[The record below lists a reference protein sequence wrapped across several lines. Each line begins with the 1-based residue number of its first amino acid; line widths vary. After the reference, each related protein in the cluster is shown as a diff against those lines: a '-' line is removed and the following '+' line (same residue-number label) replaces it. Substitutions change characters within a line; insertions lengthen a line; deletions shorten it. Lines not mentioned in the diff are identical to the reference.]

1 LTSLRAE
8 KVLGEGGNLNLLIA
22 FFVDIVFT
30 VVLCLTANL
39 FEGGETGS
47 SSGVGVYVQNLS
59 ALDVLE
65 KSHCSVAGVVLNHF
79 FVVLTLT
86 NVIGWVLEDASLAV
100 GALGRMLEEVF
111 ADRGQVLTAETLLL
125 LEFILT
131 VSEATALF
139 LLAVLALHAHE
150 PETAKLGLNLLF
162 PAIFVFVIL
171 VARCGVVVVAT
182 RLMVVLVVVHAF
194 ARRAEGVTIELVA
207 ALILR
212 VVVATSVGGAD
223 GAGTRSAHAIA
234 ARGLL
239 TLAKREHLSLLLNV
253 HQSVRKR

>member
-1 LTSLRAE
+1 MTSLRAE
-8 KVLGEGGNLNLLIA
+8 KVLGEGGNLNILIA
-22 FFVDIVFT
+22 IFIDIVFT
-30 VVLCLTANL
+30 VVLCTTANL
-39 FEGGETGS
+39 FEGGETRS
-47 SSGVGVYVQNLS
+47 SSGVGVYVQNLG

-65 KSHCSVAGVVLNHF
+65 KSHCSVAGVVLNHIG
-79 FVVLTLT
+79 VVLTLT

-100 GALGRMLEEVF
+100 SAFGRMLEEVF
-111 ADRGQVLTAETLLL
+111 ADRGQVLTAKSLLL

-171 VARCGVVVVAT
+171 AARCRVVVMTTALVEGGHSFAGGAERVA
-182 RLMVVLVVVHAF
+182 
-194 ARRAEGVTIELVA
+194 IELEA
-207 ALILR
+207 DLILG
-212 VVVATSVGGAD
+212 VIVATSVGGAD

-253 HQSVRKR
+253 HQCVRKR

>member
-1 LTSLRAE
+1 LYSFRAE
-8 KVLGEGGNLNLLIA
+8 KVLGEGGNLNLFIV
-22 FFVDIVFT
+22 FIDIVFT
-30 VVLCLTANL
+30 VVLCTTANL
-39 FEGGETGS
+39 FEGGETRS
-47 SSGVGVYVQNLS
+47 SSGVGVYVQNLG

-65 KSHCSVAGVVLNHF
+65 KSHCSVAGVILNHF
-79 FVVLTLT
+79 GVVLTLT
-86 NVIGWVLEDASLAV
+86 NVIGWVLEDAPLTV

-111 ADRGQVLTAETLLL
+111 ADRGQVLTAESLLL

-162 PAIFVFVIL
+162 PAIFVFVIFA
-171 VARCGVVVVAT
+171 ARCGVVVVAT
-182 RLMVVLVVVHAF
+182 RVVEAHSF
-194 ARRAEGVTIELVA
+194 AGRAEGVSIELEA
-207 ALILR
+207 DLILG
-212 VVVATSVGGAD
+212 VIVATSVGGAD
-223 GAGTRSAHAIA
+223 SAGTRSAHAIA

-253 HQSVRKR
+253 HQCVRKR

>member
-1 LTSLRAE
+1 MISFRAE
-8 KVLGEGGNLNLLIA
+8 KVLGEGGNLYLFII
-22 FFVDIVFT
+22 FTDIVFT
-30 VVLCLTANL
+30 VVLCTTANL
-39 FEGGETGS
+39 FEGGETRS
-47 SSGVGVYVQNLS
+47 SSGVGVYVQNLG

-79 FVVLTLT
+79 GVVLTLT

-100 GALGRMLEEVF
+100 SALGRMLEEVF
-111 ADRGQVLTAETLLL
+111 ADRGQVLTAESLLL

-162 PAIFVFVIL
+162 PAIFVFVIFA
-171 VARCGVVVVAT
+171 ARCGVVVVAT
-182 RLMVVLVVVHAF
+182 RVVEAHSF
-194 ARRAEGVTIELVA
+194 AGGAEGVAIELEA
-207 ALILR
+207 DLIIG
-212 VVVATSVGGAD
+212 VIVATSVGRADSAGA
-223 GAGTRSAHAIA
+223 RSAHTIA

-253 HQSVRKR
+253 HQCV

>member
-1 LTSLRAE
+1 MTSLRAE
-8 KVLGEGGNLNLLIA
+8 KVLGEGGSLNLLIA

-30 VVLCLTANL
+30 VVLCTTANL

-47 SSGVGVYVQNLS
+47 SSGVGVYVQNLG

-79 FVVLTLT
+79 GVVLTLT

-100 GALGRMLEEVF
+100 SALGRMLEEVF
-111 ADRGQVLTAETLLL
+111 ADRGQVLTAESLLL

-171 VARCGVVVVAT
+171 VARCGVVVMAT
-182 RLMVVLVVVHAF
+182 RLVEGGHSF
-194 ARRAEGVTIELVA
+194 AGGAEGVTIELKA
-207 ALILR
+207 DLILG
-212 VVVATSVGGAD
+212 VIVATSVGGAD

-253 HQSVRKR
+253 HQCVRKR

>member
-1 LTSLRAE
+1 LYSFRAE
-8 KVLGEGGNLNLLIA
+8 KVLGEGGNLNLFIV
-22 FFVDIVFT
+22 FIDIVFT
-30 VVLCLTANL
+30 VVLCTTANL
-39 FEGGETGS
+39 FEGGETRS
-47 SSGVGVYVQNLS
+47 SSGVGVYVQNLG

-65 KSHCSVAGVVLNHF
+65 KSHCSVAGVILNHF
-79 FVVLTLT
+79 GVVLTLT
-86 NVIGWVLEDASLAV
+86 NVIGWVLEDAPLTV

-111 ADRGQVLTAETLLL
+111 ADRGQVLTAESLLL

-162 PAIFVFVIL
+162 PAIFVFVIFA
-171 VARCGVVVVAT
+171 ARCGVVVVAT
-182 RLMVVLVVVHAF
+182 RVVEAHSF
-194 ARRAEGVTIELVA
+194 AGRAEGVSIELEA
-207 ALILR
+207 DLILG
-212 VVVATSVGGAD
+212 VIVATSVGRAD
-223 GAGTRSAHAIA
+223 SAGTRSAHAIA

-253 HQSVRKR
+253 HQCV